1 MGGKTITIKKPGT
14 SADKLVEEM
23 VENENVTVNANVN
36 VKQKK
41 RQEESGISELFRA
54 KEEREIKSRQVN
66 LRVKETVWTDFDYIR
81 KKLGYSQ
88 SDFFEVLVKLAKVE
102 LEKAEKE

>member
-14 SADKLVEEM
+14 SADKLVEEI
-23 VENENVTVNANVN
+23 VENENVTVKANVN
-36 VKQKK
+36 VKKEEK
-41 RQEESGISELFRA
+41 QETSGISALFKA
-54 KEEREIKSRQVN
+54 KEEKEIKSKQVN
-66 LRVKETVWTDFDYIR
+66 LRVKETVWADFDYIR

-102 LEKAEKE
+102 MEKAEKG